1 MLQYDFENSVGYWI
15 FSTAHDLACTINEE
29 FASLGITHRQ
39 WEVLAWI
46 SYLGELSQTE
56 LAEKMGIEAPT
67 LVGVLDRMERDGWIQ
82 RVPSE
87 VDRRKK
93 LIRVTERVE
102 PVWAQMVE
110 RGLQIRG
117 RAIQGISEDQLENLR
132 ETLAIMRRNLGMPLS
147 TAKDAVMAIASVGK
161 NGGAKRN
168 RDEHNQD
175 ERNQDERNQDEV
187 VAGKSA
193 D

>member
-15 FSTAHDLACTINEE
+15 FATAHDLACTINEE
-29 FASLGITHRQ
+29 FAGLGITHRQ

-56 LAEKMGIEAPT
+56 LADKMGIEAPT

-87 VDRRKK
+87 TDRRKK

-102 PVWAQMVE
+102 PVWAQMVA
-110 RGLQIRG
+110 RGLAIRA
-117 RAIQGISEDQLENLR
+117 RAIEGISEEQLQNLR
-132 ETLAIMRRNLGMPLS
+132 ETLGIMRKNLGMPLS
-147 TAKDAVMAIASVGK
+147 TAKAAVMSKAAFVE
-161 NGGAKRN
+161 NVGGAAKRQ
-168 RDEHNQD
+168 EK
-175 ERNQDERNQDEV
+175 ETAET
-187 VAGKSA
+187 ASS
-193 D
+193 

>member
-15 FSTAHDLACTINEE
+15 FATAHDLACTINEE
-29 FASLGITHRQ
+29 FAGLGITHRQ

-82 RVPSE
+82 RIPSE
-87 VDRRKK
+87 TDRRKK
-93 LIRVTERVE
+93 LIRVTDRVD

-110 RGLQIRG
+110 RGLQIRA
-117 RAIQGISEDQLENLR
+117 RAIAGISEEQLDNLR
-132 ETLAIMRRNLGMPLS
+132 ETLGIMRKNLGMPLS
-147 TAKDAVMAIASVGK
+147 TAKAAVMSKAAFVE
-161 NGGAKRN
+161 NGGAGKRAPKQAA
-168 RDEHNQD
+168 EP
-175 ERNQDERNQDEV
+175 
-187 VAGKSA
+187 ATK
-193 D
+193 

>member
-1 MLQYDFENSVGYWI
+1 MLQFDFENSVGYWI
-15 FSTAHDLACTINEE
+15 FATAHDLACTINEE
-29 FASLGITHRQ
+29 FAGLGITHRQ

-87 VDRRKK
+87 TDRRKK

-102 PVWAQMVE
+102 PVWAQMVA
-110 RGLQIRG
+110 RGLAIRA
-117 RAIQGISEDQLENLR
+117 RAIEGISEAQLENLR
-132 ETLAIMRRNLGMPLS
+132 ETLSIMRKNLGMPLS
-147 TAKDAVMAIASVGK
+147 AAKAAVMSKATFVE
-161 NGGAKRN
+161 NGGAKRK
-168 RDEHNQD
+168 EK
-175 ERNQDERNQDEV
+175 ETAET
-187 VAGKSA
+187 ASS
-193 D
+193 